1 MNVKGHS
8 DVSFSK
14 EVLQLRDESEHRRVA
29 KNLYPPGVL
38 PLLELDL
45 QRVEKSYV
53 TYWFDEGTND
63 GQCVL
68 IYDVPDTLSGD
79 ILRLDRNLP
88 PLRGHSEIDGDD
100 MRPSR
105 LTS

>member
-1 MNVKGHS
+1 M
-8 DVSFSK
+8 
-14 EVLQLRDESEHRRVA
+14 
-29 KNLYPPGVL
+29 
-38 PLLELDL
+38 
-45 QRVEKSYV
+45 

-68 IYDVPDTLSGD
+68 IYDVPTTLPGD

-88 PLRGHSEIDGDD
+88 PLRGHFEIDGDD